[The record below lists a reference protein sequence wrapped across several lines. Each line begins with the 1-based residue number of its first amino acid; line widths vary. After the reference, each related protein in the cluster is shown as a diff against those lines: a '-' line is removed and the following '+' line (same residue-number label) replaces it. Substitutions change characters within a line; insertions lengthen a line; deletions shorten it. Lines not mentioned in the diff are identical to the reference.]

1 MGNMRSTV
9 FIEKDASILSQKEE
23 KEVLKPLKFMRFA
36 RGRDWY
42 FVPQLDVSVVSHIL
56 SPLSPNILYMST

>member
-9 FIEKDASILSQKEE
+9 FVEKDASILSQKEE

-36 RGRDWY
+36 RGRD
-42 FVPQLDVSVVSHIL
+42 
-56 SPLSPNILYMST
+56 